1 MQLTTGDI
9 KRILSQSLPAD
20 ESHTKML
27 PVNRRLTGSAEELA
41 IAIKSSVLLLVTK
54 QNQQWMALLIK
65 RPAHMKNHAGQIA
78 LPGGRIETGESPI
91 ETALRET
98 WEEIGAS
105 ADNIEILGQLSDLYI
120 HVSKFLIFPFVGYI
134 NDFKDFKVNKN
145 EVEKTIAFPLRLM
158 ESEITETTL
167 QTHSG
172 WLNVPCIKFEGE
184 IIWGATSMI
193 LTEFSDAVKKSGFSF

>member
-1 MQLTTGDI
+1 
-9 KRILSQSLPAD
+9 
-20 ESHTKML
+20 
-27 PVNRRLTGSAEELA
+27 
-41 IAIKSSVLLLVTK
+41 
-54 QNQQWMALLIK
+54 
-65 RPAHMKNHAGQIA
+65 MKNHAGQIA
-78 LPGGRIETGESPI
+78 LPGGRIEKGETPI

-105 ADNIEILGQLSDLYI
+105 ADKIEILGQLSDLYV

-134 NDFKDFKVNKN
+134 NDFNNLKVNKN
-145 EVEKTIAFPLRLM
+145 EVERTIAFPLNLM

-167 QTHSG
+167 RTHSG

-193 LTEFSDAVKKSGFSF
+193 LTEFSDAIKKSGFSF